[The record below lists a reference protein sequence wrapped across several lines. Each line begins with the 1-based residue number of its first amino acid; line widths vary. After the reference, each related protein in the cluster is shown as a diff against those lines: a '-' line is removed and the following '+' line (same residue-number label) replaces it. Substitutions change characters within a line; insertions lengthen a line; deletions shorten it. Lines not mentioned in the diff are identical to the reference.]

1 VNEIPVMENP
11 MNELPLSARVA
22 PVSHVE
28 LPAATPGV
36 EWRPATM
43 DDVAGIHDC
52 EQEMA
57 LTDHP
62 HYVVPEEDLSDDFG
76 HSYVD
81 LGADTI
87 VATDDTGRILAWGLV
102 LLPPGQDTLV
112 RSIFIGGVRPSE
124 RGRGLGRQ
132 LLKWQEQRGL
142 QQLGASTKTLPG
154 WLMAF
159 TDERADATARLL
171 RRFEFEVARYFLE
184 LRRDLS
190 QPVPEVA
197 IDDKLTIMPFSLDR
211 SAATLAARND
221 AFRDHW
227 GSQPVD
233 EEQWDSFVAREAFRP
248 ELSFIAI
255 DAADD
260 VVGFVLASVNEG
272 DWPGQGF
279 SSSYIDLVGVTR
291 AWRKRGI
298 APALLAATLRAIS
311 AARLDKA
318 VLDVDSDS
326 PTGALGLYTGLGF
339 EESNRSASFNRIY

>member
-1 VNEIPVMENP
+1 MLATEI
-11 MNELPLSARVA
+11 PLSARVTSV
-22 PVSHVE
+22 PHVE
-28 LPAATPGV
+28 LPIATPGV

-43 DDVAGIHDC
+43 SDVAGIHDC
-52 EQEMA
+52 EREIA
-57 LTDHP
+57 VADHP
-62 HYVVPEEDLSDDFG
+62 HYVVPAEDLSDDFG

-81 LGADTI
+81 LDADTI
-87 VATDDTGRILAWGLV
+87 VATDAAGRVLAWGLV

-112 RSIFIGGVRPSE
+112 RSILIGGVRPSE

-132 LLKWQEQRGL
+132 LLRWQEQRGL
-142 QQLGASTKTLPG
+142 QQLGASAKTLPG

-159 TDERADATARLL
+159 VDERADASARLL
-171 RRFEFEVARYFLE
+171 RRFDFEVARYFLE
-184 LRRDLS
+184 LRRDLGE
-190 QPVPEVA
+190 PVPEVA
-197 IDDKLTIMPFSLDR
+197 LDDKLTIVPFTLER

-221 AFRDHW
+221 SFRDHW

-233 EEQWDSFVAREAFRP
+233 DEQWESFVGRDAFRP
-248 ELSFIAI
+248 ELSFVAI
-255 DAADD
+255 DESDV

-272 DWPGQGF
+272 DWLGQGF

-298 APALLAATLRAIS
+298 APALLAKTLSAI
-311 AARLDKA
+311 AAAGLDKA

-339 EESNRSASFNRIY
+339 EESNRSVSYNRVY